1 MFTFSESR
9 NLLPESYRALAIQL
23 GAFVIYFSV
32 IIISYTCYDKEFK
45 NRKNEIFS
53 QYYEIIFNH
62 SLIKLSYLLQKL
74 HLDQSGKNTVISVDK
89 SDILGCFKQQCIK
102 SNLFEFT
109 STIDKYIPNFIYYR
123 IDLNKQVLH
132 RNVRIDDYELEKTY
146 HINNYNQLSISLSA
160 DLRYLN
166 TIKKQTIAIIKKI
179 DNNINLNT

>member
-1 MFTFSESR
+1 MS
-9 NLLPESYRALAIQL
+9 
-23 GAFVIYFSV
+23 
-32 IIISYTCYDKEFK
+32 
-45 NRKNEIFS
+45 
-53 QYYEIIFNH
+53 
-62 SLIKLSYLLQKL
+62 
-74 HLDQSGKNTVISVDK
+74 
-89 SDILGCFKQQCIK
+89 GCFKQQCIK

-166 TIKKQTIAIIKKI
+166 TIKKQTIKPFLITIILSTFLLILFILSNKLLNKYIKKFYI
-179 DNNINLNT
+179 ANAKPHA

>member
-62 SLIKLSYLLQKL
+62 SLIKSLL
-74 HLDQSGKNTVISVDK
+74 GIFPAACGVIWRNE
-89 SDILGCFKQQCIK
+89 Q
-102 SNLFEFT
+102 
-109 STIDKYIPNFIYYR
+109 IY
-123 IDLNKQVLH
+123 
-132 RNVRIDDYELEKTY
+132 T
-146 HINNYNQLSISLSA
+146 
-160 DLRYLN
+160 
-166 TIKKQTIAIIKKI
+166 
-179 DNNINLNT
+179 

>member
-1 MFTFSESR
+1 MFTFSKSR

-74 HLDQSGKNTVISVDK
+74 PLDQSGKNTVISVDK

-109 STIDKYIPNFIYYR
+109 STMG
-123 IDLNKQVLH
+123 
-132 RNVRIDDYELEKTY
+132 
-146 HINNYNQLSISLSA
+146 A
-160 DLRYLN
+160 
-166 TIKKQTIAIIKKI
+166 
-179 DNNINLNT
+179 